1 MLILAKNTEIMLFPF
16 SLNLTKTPELLN
28 AANKLRA
35 NGQVKADATSR
46 VTSCGNKVPWM
57 KELISRQ
64 KKWCLLLKFACNS
77 DLGPKKMVAW
87 SVNNNFVLQNWS
99 KVQLILA
106 VYFSENRWKLCSWWR
121 IMPTIMLSQSR
132 SIKALLGRKEFA
144 RDTSHL
150 FQNLFFPYSM
160 ILKELTL

>member
-1 MLILAKNTEIMLFPF
+1 MLILAKNKEIMLLPF

-35 NGQVKADATSR
+35 NAQVKADATSR
-46 VTSCGNKVPWM
+46 VTSCGNKAPWM
-57 KELISRQ
+57 KQLISRP
-64 KKWCLLLKFACNS
+64 KEIMLLLKFACNT

-87 SVNNNFVLQNWS
+87 SVNNNVVLQNWW

-121 IMPTIMLSQSR
+121 IMKLCYHNPD
-132 SIKALLGRKEFA
+132 LLKLCWAKRIRERHVPSLPKP
-144 RDTSHL
+144 
-150 FQNLFFPYSM
+150 FFS
-160 ILKELTL
+160 LLHDS

>member
-1 MLILAKNTEIMLFPF
+1 MLILANNTEIMLFPF

-35 NGQVKADATSR
+35 NAQVKADATSR

-77 DLGPKKMVAW
+77 HLGPKKMVAW
-87 SVNNNFVLQNWS
+87 SVNNRFC
-99 KVQLILA
+99 A
-106 VYFSENRWKLCSWWR
+106 AKLVKSATYTGSVFFR
-121 IMPTIMLSQSR
+121 EQMKIMLVMTNHEIMQSR
-132 SIKALLGRKEFA
+132 SIKAFA
-144 RDTSHL
+144 RAKRIRERHVPSL
-150 FQNLFFPYSM
+150 PKPFFS
-160 ILKELTL
+160 LLHDS